1 MIEHSTVEKIFD
13 AANITEVV
21 QDFVSLK
28 KRGVNYLGLCPFH
41 NEKTP
46 SFTVSPAK
54 GIYKCFG
61 CGKGG
66 NSVNFVMEHEHL
78 SYYEALKY
86 LGKKYNIEIVEK
98 ELSAEEVQQ
107 KNERESLLIVTR
119 YAAKYFSDTLFN
131 HDEGISIG
139 LSYFKERGFRTDT
152 LEKFEL
158 GYSLEN
164 RKAFTD
170 AALKNGYKLD
180 YLVKTGLTIKRDD
193 GSYFDRFSGRVI
205 FPIHSL
211 AGKVI
216 GFGARILKT
225 DKKAAKYLNSPESD
239 IYHKSRVLYGL
250 FQAKK
255 SIVNENKCL
264 LVEGYTDVISLHQNN
279 IENVVASSGTALTSE
294 QIRLIKRFT
303 DQVTVIYDGDEAG
316 VKASLRGIDI
326 ILEEGMKVKIVMLPG
341 GEDPDSYARKLS
353 SAGMKEYIAREEKDF
368 IVFKS
373 KLLLKEAEND
383 PVKKATLITDVV
395 RSISVI
401 PDSITRSVYIRECSS
416 LLHIEEN
423 VLYGEVSKIRRN
435 KAEQQYKKFRTKQ
448 QKTSPKQPEP
458 ARAVPPENEVFEKE
472 IIRLLLRYG
481 NLELFSIPVGEEEEK
496 PVSVAEFIINE
507 ITTDDLHLQNPV
519 YKQMYE
525 EIQYVL
531 ANDDPIEEKYFI
543 QHQDANIS
551 KVAVEMLTP
560 GYSLSKIWQKNEN
573 FVETEDM
580 VLKKMVPEV
589 INSYKEK
596 KVRNMFLEIHK
607 KLFQA
612 QENKAFDEIED
623 IQKQLMD
630 VKSIQLLIN
639 KHLGNRTII

>member
-1 MIEHSTVEKIFD
+1 MIEHSIVEKIFD

-78 SYYEALKY
+78 SYYEALKH

-98 ELSAEEVQQ
+98 ELTAEEVQQ

-119 YAAKYFSDTLFN
+119 YASKYFSDILFN
-131 HDEGISIG
+131 HDEGISVG
-139 LSYFKERGFRTDT
+139 LSYFKERGFRTAT
-152 LEKFEL
+152 IEKFEL

-164 RKAFTD
+164 RKAFTN
-170 AALKNGYKLD
+170 AAMKNGYKLD
-180 YLVKTGLTIKRDD
+180 YLVKTGLSIKRDD
-193 GSYFDRFSGRVI
+193 GSSFDRFSGRVI

-225 DKKAAKYLNSPESD
+225 DKKTAKYLNSPESD
-239 IYHKSRVLYGL
+239 IYHKSKVLYGL

-279 IENVVASSGTALTSE
+279 IENVVASSGTSLTTE

-326 ILEEGMKVKIVMLPG
+326 ILEEGMKVKIVMLPS

-353 SAGMKEYIAREEKDF
+353 SSELKEYIAREEKDF

-383 PVKKATLITDVV
+383 PMKRATLITDVV
-395 RSISVI
+395 RSIAVI
-401 PDSITRSVYIRECSS
+401 PDSITRSVYIRECST
-416 LLHIEEN
+416 LLHIEEK
-423 VLYGEVSKIRRN
+423 VLYSEVSRIRRS
-435 KAEQQYKKFRTKQ
+435 KAEQQYKQLRRNQ
-448 QKTSPKQPEP
+448 QKPAPEQAQPAQP
-458 ARAVPPENEVFEKE
+458 ITTENEVFEKE
-472 IIRLLLRYG
+472 IIRLLLQYG
-481 NLELFSIPVGEEEEK
+481 NLELFKIPLGEEEEK
-496 PVSVAEFIINE
+496 SISVAEFIITE

-525 EIQYVL
+525 EIQHGLV
-531 ANDDPIEEKYFI
+531 NGQPIEDKYFI

-551 KVAVEMLTP
+551 RTAVEVLTP
-560 GYSLSKIWQKNEN
+560 GYILSKLWAKNEN

-580 VLKKMVPEV
+580 KLKKMVPEV

-596 KVRNMFLEIHK
+596 KVRNMFIEIHR
-607 KLFQA
+607 KLFKA

-630 VKSIQLLIN
+630 VKSIQLMIN